1 MSCLSLDEL
10 SLSEQAAVAGSFAAA
25 VERRYAAQQSVLWP
39 SSGPS
44 DTSLSVTH
52 GYPWPNASD
61 DGHTSLSHSEDTSM
75 VEKQVTNHPPL
86 QICGQG
92 HRPYMYQASGN
103 RQVVYYVECS
113 QCRMQTKRFDAPEAA
128 ASAWARRD
136 VSQMVGTA
144 NHAAVAA

>member
-25 VERRYAAQQSVLWP
+25 VERRYAALQSVLWP
-39 SSGPS
+39 SSGPA

-86 QICGQG
+86 QVC
-92 HRPYMYQASGN
+92 HPKHVPHMYQAVGN
-103 RQVVYYVECS
+103 RRTAFYVECS
-113 QCRMQTKRFDAPEAA
+113 LCMVQTARCETPEKAA
-128 ASAWARRD
+128 DEWAHRN
-136 VSQMVGTA
+136 VLQIVGTA
-144 NHAAVAA
+144 NHATVAA